1 MKIQALNRFKL
12 PILTG
17 TMLIAS
23 HFANAQT
30 LLNQEAKVDTFKTT
44 VVVPPKGT
52 DDKIALLFAPVPQVE
67 IAGEIKTAK
76 IVVDLNK
83 NILYTYNND
92 GIAEMAYLI
101 ASGKKS
107 TPTDTGIRVVTNI
120 ESYPYRTASP
130 NTKRYKNPK
139 DYGPKALILRKVDPK
154 TGETSPTGEFIH
166 GNNNP
171 NSIGKYASKGCMRMD
186 NEVIKI
192 IAKQVKK
199 GDIVVI
205 KKDN

>member
-1 MKIQALNRFKL
+1 MKIQALSKFKF
-12 PILTG
+12 PILAG
-17 TMLIAS
+17 TILLAS
-23 HFANAQT
+23 PAINAQNS
-30 LLNQEAKVDTFKTT
+30 LNQEAKVDTFETT
-44 VVVPPKGT
+44 VIVPPKGT
-52 DDKIALLFAPVPQVE
+52 NEKIALMFAPIPQVE
-67 IAGEIKTAK
+67 IAGEMKTAK

-83 NILYTYNND
+83 NILYTYNNN
-92 GIAEMAYLI
+92 GVAEMAYLI

-139 DYGPKALILRKVDPK
+139 DYGPKAIILRKVDPK

-171 NSIGKYASKGCMRMD
+171 KSIGKYASKGCMRMD

-192 IAKQVKK
+192 IAKQVQK

>member
-1 MKIQALNRFKL
+1 MKIQALSKFKF
-12 PILTG
+12 PILAG
-17 TMLIAS
+17 TILLAS
-23 HFANAQT
+23 PAINAQNI
-30 LLNQEAKVDTFKTT
+30 LNQEAKVDTFETT
-44 VVVPPKGT
+44 VIVPPKGT
-52 DDKIALLFAPVPQVE
+52 NEKIALMFAPIPQVE
-67 IAGEIKTAK
+67 IAGEMKTAK

-83 NILYTYNND
+83 NILYTYNNN
-92 GIAEMAYLI
+92 GVAEMAYLI

-139 DYGPKALILRKVDPK
+139 DYGPKAIILRKVDPK

-171 NSIGKYASKGCMRMD
+171 KSIGKYASKGCMRMD

-192 IAKQVKK
+192 IAKQVQK